1 MKLFYE
7 QKRCHLQHNR
17 DFEGI
22 ALVGKLDRAI
32 VFGDDLTDN
41 PDTPAMVFCIEFCC
55 MELIFCNRNLRSLG
69 IFNGN
74 KEVASTIQYR
84 YMYVSFIFP
93 IYILCRYRLGCFYRI
108 V

>member
-55 MELIFCNRNLRSLG
+55 MELIFCNRNLRSFG

-74 KEVASTIQYR
+74 KEVADSEWSSIPGMHGGGREYGWRFWPDR
-84 YMYVSFIFP
+84 YV
-93 IYILCRYRLGCFYRI
+93 
-108 V
+108 